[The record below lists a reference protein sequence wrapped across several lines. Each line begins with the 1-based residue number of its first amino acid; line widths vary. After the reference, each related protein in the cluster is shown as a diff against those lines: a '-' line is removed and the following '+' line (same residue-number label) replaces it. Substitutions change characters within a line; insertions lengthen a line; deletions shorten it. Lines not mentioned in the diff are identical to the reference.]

1 MIKKLLEVP
10 ENVWDIYALR
20 GEPLKNKIPEEELPV
35 YLELAHRTGK
45 ELAARVRAEY
55 PGQSPEQICEALKLR
70 LNRIEEKDGGP
81 YTMFA
86 CYTEPDRID
95 LYMGSIE
102 SLEKL
107 LKEEKQAA
115 LPGEV
120 PVQDILLAHE
130 LFHYYECHE
139 PEFPTRRKLITLWK
153 IGKFRYKSPLT
164 VLSEIAAMEFAKD
177 LLGLSWHPYLLDILL
192 LYASDQPGGR
202 KLHGCLLK
210 LQEN

>member
-81 YTMFA
+81 YTMF
-86 CYTEPDRID
+86 
-95 LYMGSIE
+95 
-102 SLEKL
+102 EKL

-192 LYASDQPGGR
+192 LYASDHQEGR
-202 KLHGCLLK
+202 KLYDCLLK

>member
-1 MIKKLLEVP
+1 MLTEMIKKLLEVP

-95 LYMGSIE
+95 LYMGSIA
-102 SLEKL
+102 SLE
-107 LKEEKQAA
+107 
-115 LPGEV
+115 
-120 PVQDILLAHE
+120 
-130 LFHYYECHE
+130 
-139 PEFPTRRKLITLWK
+139 
-153 IGKFRYKSPLT
+153 
-164 VLSEIAAMEFAKD
+164 
-177 LLGLSWHPYLLDILL
+177 
-192 LYASDQPGGR
+192 
-202 KLHGCLLK
+202 
-210 LQEN
+210 